1 MRMPIPTGDG
11 SSMPSSRKLLW
22 LIILLGVA
30 ARLYHIDAPFADW
43 HQYRQF
49 DTAAIARN
57 FAENSPNLFYPQ
69 VDWRGNSPGY
79 VEVEFQVFTFM
90 VAALY
95 RVFGVHE
102 WLARVLNLFFYA
114 GTTILLYR
122 LTRAV
127 FNRRTALF
135 AAGFYSFLPLSYS
148 VSHNFQ
154 PDTFMVLC
162 TLAGI
167 YYFWRWT
174 EETDW
179 KWLAISGLSLAIAVL
194 IKPFCL
200 YAGVPLIYLCWRK
213 FGGRFLVNPV
223 LWVFAVLVMAPMAA
237 WYLHAFKLWTLYGNT
252 FGIFGGRI
260 KGMYLGGDIP
270 STGTLLRNLGWR
282 LVWEIATPPG
292 LLLLI
297 AGLFVRPPSRNY
309 VFHWWVLAFL
319 ATVPLVPAGHS
330 GHNYYQLP
338 LVLIAA
344 PAMAYGLVWLM
355 DHGIFSWRMAALAC
369 VLILAFC
376 AWGIR
381 PMIAS
386 GQELEERIA
395 FGKRVAQLVPDQ
407 ALIVFSYP
415 LNYKPSWYSHRTL
428 DGDLIAGD
436 PTDFYNS
443 HRKGWSLFAWQ
454 TSPEMLQKLQKHHAQ
469 YFATFF
475 PKYLYEQSP
484 QIKAF
489 LETEAMPIEVKGRW
503 LIYRLPTPDTSSAS
517 PGGF

>member
-1 MRMPIPTGDG
+1 MPTGD
-11 SSMPSSRKLLW
+11 SFNVSSRLKILG
-22 LIILLGVA
+22 LIIVLGVA
-30 ARLYHIDAPFADW
+30 ARLYRINGPFADW

-57 FAENSPNLFYPQ
+57 LAEDSLNPFYPK
-69 VDWRGNSPGY
+69 VDWRGNSAGY
-79 VEVEFQVFTFM
+79 VEVEFQAFTFM

-102 WLARVLNLFFYA
+102 WLARVLNLLFYA
-114 GTTILLYR
+114 ATAILLYR
-122 LTRAV
+122 LTCGI
-127 FNRRTALF
+127 FNRRAALI
-135 AAGFYSFLPLSYS
+135 AAGLYSFLPLSYS

-167 YYFWRWT
+167 YYFWMWT
-174 EETDW
+174 EEERF
-179 KWLAISGLSLAIAVL
+179 KWLAISVLGMAMAVI

-213 FGGRFLVNPV
+213 FGWRFIAKPV
-223 LWVFAVLVMAPMAA
+223 LWIYALAVVLPMTA
-237 WYLHAFKLWTLYGNT
+237 WYFHAFNLWTLYGNT
-252 FGIFGGRI
+252 FGIFGGRV
-260 KGMYLGGDIP
+260 KGAYLGADTP
-270 STGTLLRNLGWR
+270 RTGTLLRNLGWR

-292 LLLLI
+292 LLLLM
-297 AGLFVRPPSRNY
+297 AGFFVRPPSRNY
-309 VFHWWVLAFL
+309 IFHWWALAFL
-319 ATVPLVPAGHS
+319 ATVPMLPAGHS

-344 PAMAYGLVWLM
+344 PAMAYGLVRLM
-355 DHGIFSWRMAALAC
+355 DRGLFSWRVAALICAS
-369 VLILAFC
+369 ILVCSVWAL
-376 AWGIR
+376 R

-386 GQELEERIA
+386 GDELQQRMA
-395 FGKRVAQLVPDQ
+395 FGRHVGQLVPDD
-407 ALIVFSYP
+407 ALVVFSYP
-415 LNYKPSWYSHRTL
+415 LEYKPSWYSHRTL

-454 TSPEMLQKLQKHHAQ
+454 TSPEMLRKLQKHHAR

-475 PKYLYEQSP
+475 PKYLYQESP
-484 QIKAF
+484 EIQRF
-489 LETEAMPIEVKGRW
+489 LEANAVPLEVRGRW
-503 LIYRLPTPDTSSAS
+503 IIYQLPAPDAS
-517 PGGF
+517 PGSLGEY